1 MTREE
6 IWLKKRGGRPTSSML
21 KILCTGG
28 RRDRTPAEL
37 KAASLLK
44 DSRKTVD
51 VEFGDSAITYLYQ
64 LKRER
69 RRQKPTFNRDNKN
82 FEWGRSQEGYAIA
95 WLRANRPDWDIRHCN
110 CEDDF
115 PEIVFNIAECGLGD
129 SPDFYVGNEVIGEIK
144 CTVTESK
151 FEQIMDMTKEEA
163 VKEYDLQFTGH
174 FIGEQKAERLVY
186 LVYDGQN
193 DDDPFDTLDPL
204 DPSRGVIFEYSREEF
219 KATIAEIEP
228 KVTKVMKYLDL
239 CDKGEAK
246 VRDINNFEG

>member
-6 IWLKKRGGRPTSSML
+6 AWLKKRMGRPTSSML

-28 RRDRTPAEL
+28 RRERTPEEL
-37 KAASLLK
+37 RAASLLK

-82 FEWGRSQEGYAIA
+82 FEWGHINEPYAIA
-95 WLRANRPDWDIRHCN
+95 WLKANRPDWDIRHCN

-129 SPDFYVGNEVIGEIK
+129 SPDAYVGSDAIVEVK

-163 VKEYDLQFTGH
+163 MKEYEYQFAGH
-174 FIGEQKAERLVY
+174 FIGEPKAERLIYVIF
-186 LVYDGQN
+186 DGMN
-193 DDDPFDTLDPL
+193 DDDPFDILDPL
-204 DPSRGVIFEYSREEF
+204 DPSRGIIFEYSREEF
-219 KATIAEIEP
+219 SELIAEIEQ
-228 KVTKVMKYLDL
+228 KVSKVMKYLEL

-246 VRDINNFEG
+246 VRNINNFEG